1 MIDLRTWQDYSPE
14 RHAETNPHT
23 AGATDTTYIHWGVG
37 VYNID
42 TGLMS
47 YPMFLEGLW
56 ARSYGHTTAREN

>member
-1 MIDLRTWQDYSPE
+1 MIDLRTWRPYQPE

-23 AGATDTTYIHWGVG
+23 AGATDTTHIHGA
-37 VYNID
+37 YDID